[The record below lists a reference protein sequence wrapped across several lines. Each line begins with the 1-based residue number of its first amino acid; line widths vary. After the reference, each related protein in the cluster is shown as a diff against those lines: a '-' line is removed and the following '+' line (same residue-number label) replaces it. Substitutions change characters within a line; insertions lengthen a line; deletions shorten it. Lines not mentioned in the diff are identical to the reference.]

1 MNIRRAA
8 PRSPAA
14 EARGGEAAI
23 DSTLDPELIARF
35 TAGLAALWPEEER
48 DGPLGLAVSGGP
60 DSIALMLLAH
70 AALPG
75 QVAVASIDHGLRPEA
90 AGEVA
95 LVERLAGER
104 AIPFTA
110 IAISPQPGNLQAQAR
125 RGRYAALADWAQA
138 AGLGAVATAHHAD
151 DQAETLLM
159 RLNRG
164 SGLAGLAGVRA
175 RATLHA
181 SEVPLLRP
189 LLGWRKAELETL
201 VAAAGIVPV
210 RDPSNT
216 NRDFERVQM
225 RARLAGAA
233 DWLDPAQLA
242 ASAAHLAEGWQA
254 LEWYAEL
261 DWDEMVMRDE
271 SAPGGLGF
279 VYCAN
284 VPRVVSIETILR
296 IIAELG
302 GHATRAEA
310 ARAWDRLWQGEN
322 ASLGGVLAVPG
333 IERVEKV
340 GVLMRVWRFRPEPP
354 RGRAN

>member
-1 MNIRRAA
+1 
-8 PRSPAA
+8 
-14 EARGGEAAI
+14 
-23 DSTLDPELIARF
+23 
-35 TAGLAALWPEEER
+35 
-48 DGPLGLAVSGGP
+48 
-60 DSIALMLLAH
+60 MLLAH
-70 AALPG
+70 ASLPG
-75 QVAVASIDHGLRPEA
+75 RIAVASIDHGLRPEA

-104 AIPFTA
+104 GIPFTPLTLTPK
-110 IAISPQPGNLQAQAR
+110 SGNLQAQAR
-125 RGRYAALADWAQA
+125 AGRYAALAGWANS

-175 RATLHA
+175 ATRIES

-189 LLGWRKAELETL
+189 LLGWRKAELEAVVT
-201 VAAAGIVPV
+201 AAGITAVT
-210 RDPSNT
+210 DPSNA
-216 NRDFERVQM
+216 NPDFERAAL
-225 RARLAGAA
+225 RARLAEA

-242 ASAAHLAEGWQA
+242 TSAAHIAEGWQA
-254 LEWYAEL
+254 LQWYAEC
-261 DWDEMVMRDE
+261 DWDEMVLRDE
-271 SAPGGLGF
+271 TAPGGLGF

-284 VPRVVSIETILR
+284 VPRVIAIETIIR
-296 IIAELG
+296 IITELG

-333 IERVEKV
+333 VERVEKV
-340 GVLMRVWRFRPEPP
+340 GVLMRVWRFRPEPA
-354 RGRAN
+354 RGSVN